1 MSAAD
6 PVMGGPTA
14 TSGATGGTAACP
26 LPAAAA
32 SSVTA
37 HSAAASPARPS
48 FLQRRLIAPLRAQLV
63 QGVTPDRLAL
73 TLGVGTACSLFPFF
87 GFTALLNLAVGF
99 ALRLNHPILQTL
111 NQLLGP
117 LQLALIV
124 VHVRLGEFLWSAPEG
139 SRFTVAEML
148 AAFQGSSFA
157 EFLARFGWA
166 GLHALTAWLVTAPLL
181 AALLAW
187 ATRPALRRLVPR
199 PAA

>member
-1 MSAAD
+1 MNAAAPAMAEPAAPSVD
-6 PVMGGPTA
+6 PHPTA
-14 TSGATGGTAACP
+14 GNRG
-26 LPAAAA
+26 AA
-32 SSVTA
+32 SAPVSLPMD
-37 HSAAASPARPS
+37 SAPAPRPS
-48 FLQRRLIAPLRAQLV
+48 FWQRRLVAPLRAQLV
-63 QGVTPDRLAL
+63 QGVAPDRLAL

-87 GFTALLNLAVGF
+87 GFTALLNLGVGF

-117 LQLALIV
+117 VQLALIV
-124 VHVRLGEFLWSAPEG
+124 VHVRLGEVIWQAPEG
-139 SRFTVAEML
+139 SRFTVGEML

-166 GLHALTAWLVTAPLL
+166 GLHALTAWLITAPFV

-199 PAA
+199 PVV